1 MKKFSLIITIIL
13 ALIAFANLNAG
24 PISDAITSHII
35 KTFNFDQDMT
45 EIECRPE
52 IDTITIS
59 DSTQIIVSCR
69 EYPTP
74 NGYFPVKVLLQDGSG
89 AIRTLGTSIDVRLY
103 ENVLVAKNR
112 VKSRD
117 PISASDFMIE
127 RVETNKLVGNPIRDF
142 SDLEGMQASKTIS
155 KGKILTEEMLELIPV
170 VKRGERVKIVYE
182 SGVLHV
188 ESYGIAK
195 KDAVAGE
202 MVEVQNTASGRKV
215 FGRASDV
222 GIVVVER

>member
-1 MKKFSLIITIIL
+1 MKRLNLIIVITM
-13 ALIAFANLNAG
+13 ALISFTNLNAG

-35 KTFNFDQDMT
+35 RTFDFDQKMT

-52 IDTITIS
+52 IDTITVT

-74 NGYFPVKVLLQDGSG
+74 SGYFPVKVLLQDGNG
-89 AIRTLGTSIDVRLY
+89 GIRNLATSIDVRLY

-112 VKSRD
+112 VKSRE
-117 PISASDFMIE
+117 PISVSDFMIE
-127 RVETNKLVGNPIRDF
+127 RVETNKLVGNPVKEF
-142 SDLEGMQASKTIS
+142 SDLEGMRASKTIS
-155 KGKILTEEMLELIPV
+155 KGKILTESMLEMIPV

-202 MVEVQNTASGRKV
+202 MVEVKNTASGRNV
-215 FGRASDV
+215 YGRASEE

>member
-1 MKKFSLIITIIL
+1 MIIL
-13 ALIAFANLNAG
+13 ALISFANLNAG

-35 KTFNFDQDMT
+35 RTFDFDQKMT

-52 IDTITIS
+52 IDTITVT

-74 NGYFPVKVLLQDGSG
+74 TGYFPVKVLLQDGNG
-89 AIRTLGTSIDVRLY
+89 GIRNLATSIDVRLY

-117 PISASDFMIE
+117 PISVSDFMIE
-127 RVETNKLVGNPIRDF
+127 RVETNKLVGNPVKEF
-142 SDLEGMQASKTIS
+142 SELEGMRASKTIS
-155 KGKILTEEMLELIPV
+155 KGKILTESMLELIPV
-170 VKRGERVKIVYE
+170 VRRGERVKIVYE

-195 KDAVAGE
+195 KDAVVGE
-202 MVEVQNTASGRKV
+202 VVEVKNTASGRNV
-215 FGRASDV
+215 YGRASEE

>member
-1 MKKFSLIITIIL
+1 MKIFIPIFTLFL
-13 ALIAFANLNAG
+13 ALTSFMNLNAG
-24 PISDAITSHII
+24 PISDAINSHLI
-35 KTFNFDQDMT
+35 KTFDFDPHMT

-52 IDTITIS
+52 IDTITIT
-59 DSTQIIVSCR
+59 DSTKIIVSCR
-69 EYPTP
+69 EYPSP
-74 NGYFPVKVLLQDGSG
+74 SGYFPVKVLLQEGSG
-89 AIRTLGTSIDVRLY
+89 AIRTLGTSVDVKLY

-117 PISASDFMIE
+117 PVSVSDFTIE

-142 SDLEGMQASKTIS
+142 SALESMQASKTIS
-155 KGKILTEEMLELIPV
+155 KGKILTEDMLELIPV
-170 VKRGERVKIVYE
+170 VKRGQRVKIVYE
-182 SGVLHV
+182 SGILHV

-215 FGRASDV
+215 FGRASEE
-222 GIVVVER
+222 GIVVVEK